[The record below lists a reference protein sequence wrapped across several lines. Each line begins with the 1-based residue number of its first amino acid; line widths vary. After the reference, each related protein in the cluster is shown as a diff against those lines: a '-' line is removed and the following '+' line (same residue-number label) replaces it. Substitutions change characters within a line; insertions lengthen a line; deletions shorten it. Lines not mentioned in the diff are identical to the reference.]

1 MSARLSP
8 IWWASLILILLA
20 SQAKAQ
26 DVSHDS
32 SWDEPAIEE
41 SDRDHWAFRSLI
53 RPSLPLGAVSQAS
66 TNPID
71 WFIESSL
78 QSEHWTL
85 EPQADRRTL
94 LRRLTL
100 ATTGLPPTPEELHEF
115 ESDWAPDAY
124 DRQVDRLLASPRFG
138 EHLAQE
144 WLDLARFAETDGFE
158 HDRVREDAWR
168 YRDWVIQSLN
178 HDLSFD
184 RFAWLQICGD
194 LDPNPVPIAT
204 MFGLAGS
211 DMPDLNDQEERRHS
225 RLNDLTS
232 TMGSVFLGLQMG
244 CATCHD
250 HKTDPISQA
259 DFYRLRALFES
270 ALPPLVRDRPQN
282 LLSASTSS
290 PGRIWIRGDHRQPGP
305 RIEPGHPRIAS
316 SHRTV
321 MTRREEF
328 AAWLVH
334 PDNHLFARVAVNRMW
349 QHYFGRGLF
358 DTPSDVGVAVA
369 GPTHPELLD
378 WLACQLRDQGWGV
391 KQLHRQ
397 LLLSQTYRQRSRID
411 ASEDSGSWKAK
422 QLRDPTNRHWG
433 RFPRQRMTGE
443 MLRDSLV
450 SLSQQIDWETGGP
463 GVMPPLPKELES
475 ALLKGQWKT
484 SPREQEHYR
493 RSIYLFARR
502 NLRLPLFEA
511 FDRPDAITS
520 CPIRFQSITAPQAL
534 SLMHSEFTRKIAEAI
549 VLQWNRSD
557 ISTELRLSDLIERTW
572 ARPPTPSELQTMRT
586 FLEDLRTMELAT
598 VSSTEQSSARL
609 FPDSAW
615 VQLVI
620 AIVNSNE
627 FLFVD

>member
-1 MSARLSP
+1 MWLTHLV
-8 IWWASLILILLA
+8 LILIA
-20 SQAKAQ
+20 SPTYAQ
-26 DVSHDS
+26 KGSRDLP
-32 SWDEPAIEE
+32 WEEPAIED
-41 SDRDHWAFRSLI
+41 SDRDHWAFRSLV
-53 RPSLPLGAVSQAS
+53 RPELPLVSTSEAA
-66 TNPID
+66 TNPMD
-71 WFIESSL
+71 RFIEL
-78 QSEHWTL
+78 LLLSEQWTL

-100 ATTGLPPTPEELHEF
+100 ATTGLPPTPEELRAF
-115 ESDWAPDAY
+115 ESDMAPDAY

-158 HDRVREDAWR
+158 HDRVREDAWK
-168 YRDWVIQSLN
+168 YRDWVIQSVN
-178 HDLSFD
+178 QDLSFD
-184 RFAWLQICGD
+184 RFARLQICGD

-211 DMPDLNDQEERRHS
+211 DMPDLNDQDERRHL

-282 LLSASTSS
+282 LLVASPSS

-305 RIEPGHPRIAS
+305 LIEPGHPRIAS
-316 SHRTV
+316 SQQTP

-378 WLACQLRDQGWGV
+378 WLACRLRDQGWSA

-397 LLLSQTYRQRSRID
+397 LLLSQTYRQRSRVD
-411 ASEDSGSWKAK
+411 ATEESVAWKAK
-422 QLRDPTNRHWG
+422 LLRDPTNRLWG

-443 MLRDSLV
+443 MLRDALV
-450 SLSQQIDWETGGP
+450 FLSQQIDWETGGP

-511 FDRPDAITS
+511 FDRPDAIAS
-520 CPIRFQSITAPQAL
+520 CPVRFQSITAPQAL
-534 SLMHSEFTRKIAEAI
+534 SLMHSEFTRKIAEAM
-549 VLQWNRSD
+549 VFRWSRSD
-557 ISTELRLSDLIERTW
+557 ISSEMRLNELIEQMW
-572 ARPPTPSELQTMRT
+572 ARPPTPSELQMMRT
-586 FLEDLRTMELAT
+586 FLEDLRTMELGP
-598 VSSTEQSSARL
+598 VSSTEQSTARS

-615 VQLVI
+615 VQLII
-620 AIVNSNE
+620 AIINSNE